1 MKDLKNKTKQK
12 NNSWS
17 QECLTICYN
26 FYKPLNI
33 KKKKVISYHKSTGTC
48 NNVCMITYGLG
59 QVRLVEKKSVYI
71 YI

>member
-33 KKKKVISYHKSTGTC
+33 KKKKKSLAIPSQQGPAIMY
-48 NNVCMITYGLG
+48 VWSLMGLD
-59 QVRLVEKKSVYI
+59 K
-71 YI
+71 